1 MNKKILDILEFDQ
14 IKAQLAQ
21 SLSTS
26 QGQAEMANLS
36 PISDKVRIQKWFDE
50 LSEFGTIV
58 QENGPVPLSNTADLT
73 EILRRIELDA
83 SLASQEFAKI
93 KKVLRLANE
102 TRRFF
107 EQAVNV
113 SFPILGQTIDKF
125 VDVSYLLGL
134 LQVIDAAGALSDTA
148 SDKLFTLRQNIKK
161 GDAEVKKILAEILSK
176 SQASLTES
184 IITIRQGRPV
194 LPVRSD
200 SKNKIPGIVHD
211 MSASG
216 QTFYIEP
223 NRVVQLN
230 NDIAQKKIEE
240 KNEVA
245 RILRELA
252 EAIKPHIDDIRQN
265 TWLIG
270 QIDLINAKYRY
281 QIAQK
286 ATVPQISDH
295 KAIKLYAA
303 RHPLIEPKIVVANDL
318 LFDQTLETIV
328 ITGPNTGG
336 KTITLKTLGVAQLM
350 AQSGLPILADLG
362 SQVGIFTEIF
372 ADIGDEQSIAQ
383 SLSTFS
389 SHMTN
394 IVKILDQ
401 VDAKSLVLFDEL
413 GAGTDPKEGAAL
425 AISILDFL
433 KTKHAKTLATTH
445 YPELKAY
452 GVESVGVE
460 NASMAF
466 DLDNFRPTYRL
477 VQGVPGR
484 SNALVISR
492 RLGLPSQI
500 LEEAAGFL
508 TEDEHDVNVMIASL
522 EQKNQEMT
530 ESARQIKSLEKDNQ
544 LLHHDLTRALEN
556 FNRDREKELNKARQ
570 EAQDI
575 VKVAVE
581 EADHILKN
589 LQEKSLL
596 KPHEIID
603 AKHQLG
609 ELAPE
614 IVDLSK
620 NKVLKKAK
628 AKRGL
633 KPGVEVL
640 VLSYN
645 QRGNLVRLAK
655 DGRWEVQMG
664 LITTKLSEDEFE
676 PIEPEETV
684 KKVKTKAVK
693 KTVTSNIKAQL
704 DLRGV
709 RYEEAQKM
717 LDDYMDQALLANL
730 HQITIVHGIGTG
742 VIRDMV
748 REYLQRS
755 RHVKSYTYAPQNAGG
770 SGASIVTLKK
780 RIN

>member
-1 MNKKILDILEFDQ
+1 MNNKILVTLEFDQ
-14 IKAQLAQ
+14 IKAQVSQ

-26 QGQAEMANLS
+26 QGQAEMQDLA
-36 PISDKVRIQKWFDE
+36 PITDRDRIQKWFAE
-50 LSEFGTIV
+50 LVEFGNIV
-58 QENGPVPLSNTADLT
+58 QENGPVPLANTADLT

-93 KKVLRLANE
+93 KKVLRLVNE

-107 EQAVNV
+107 EHAVNV
-113 SFPILGQTIDKF
+113 SFPVLSQTLDKF
-125 VDVSYLLGL
+125 VDVGYLLGL
-134 LQVIDAAGALSDTA
+134 LQIIDSAGALADTA
-148 SDKLFTLRQNIKK
+148 SSHLFSLRQTIKK
-161 GDAEVKKILAEILSK
+161 SDSDVKKILAEILSK
-176 SQASLTES
+176 SQDHLTEN

-194 LPVRSD
+194 LAVRSD
-200 SKNKIPGIVHD
+200 SKNKIPGVVHD

-223 NRVVQLN
+223 NRVVTLN
-230 NDIAQKKIEE
+230 NDIAQKRIEE

-252 EAIKPHIDDIRQN
+252 EAIKPHTPDIRQN

-281 QIAQK
+281 QLANK
-286 ATVPQISDH
+286 ATIPTISDH
-295 KAIKLYAA
+295 KAIKLYDA
-303 RHPLIEPKIVVANDL
+303 RHPLIDPKTVVANDL
-318 LFDQTLETIV
+318 FFDQTLETIV

-350 AQSGLPILADLG
+350 AQSGLPILADHG

-394 IVKILDQ
+394 IVKILGQ
-401 VDAKSLVLFDEL
+401 VDHKSLVLFDEL

-433 KTKHAKTLATTH
+433 KARHAKTLATTH

-452 GVESVGVE
+452 GVETDGVE

-466 DLDNFRPTYRL
+466 DLDNFKPTYRL

-484 SNALVISR
+484 SNALEISR
-492 RLGLPSQI
+492 RLGLDSSI
-500 LEEAAGFL
+500 LAEAAGFL

-522 EQKNQEMT
+522 EQKNQDLT
-530 ESARQIKSLEKDNQ
+530 ASVANIRILEKENK
-544 LLHHDLTRALEN
+544 LLHQDLSKSVET
-556 FNRDREKELNKARQ
+556 FKRDREKALNEARQ

-575 VKVAVE
+575 VKVAID
-581 EADHILKN
+581 EADTILKN
-589 LQEKSLL
+589 LQDKSLL
-596 KPHEIID
+596 KPHEIIE

-614 IVDLSK
+614 LVDLSK

-645 QRGNLVRLAK
+645 QRGNLIRLAK

-664 LITTKLSEDEFE
+664 LITTKLSEDEFD
-676 PIEPEETV
+676 PIESEAIT

-693 KTVTSNIKAQL
+693 KTVTSHIQAQL
-704 DLRGV
+704 DLRGT
-709 RYEEAQKM
+709 RFEEAQKQ
-717 LDDYMDQALLANL
+717 LDDYLDQALLANL
-730 HQITIVHGIGTG
+730 HQITVVHGIGTG
-742 VIRDMV
+742 VIREMV

-770 SGASIVTLKK
+770 SGATIVTLK
-780 RIN
+780 

>member
-125 VDVSYLLGL
+125 VDVSYLLGI

-252 EAIKPHIDDIRQN
+252 EAIKPHIYDIRQN

-303 RHPLIEPKIVVANDL
+303 RHPLIDPKIVVANDL

-477 VQGVPGR
+477 VLGVPGR
-484 SNALVISR
+484 SNALEISR

-770 SGASIVTLKK
+770 SGASIVTLK
-780 RIN
+780 

>member
-26 QGQAEMANLS
+26 QGQAEMANLF
-36 PISDKVRIQKWFDE
+36 PISDKVRIQRWFDE

-58 QENGPVPLSNTADLT
+58 QENGPVPLSNTVDLT

-303 RHPLIEPKIVVANDL
+303 RHPLIDPKIVVANDL

-484 SNALVISR
+484 SNALEISR

-770 SGASIVTLKK
+770 SGASIVTLK
-780 RIN
+780 

>member
-125 VDVSYLLGL
+125 VDVSYLLGI

-303 RHPLIEPKIVVANDL
+303 RHPLIDPKIVVANDL

-484 SNALVISR
+484 SNALEISR

-522 EQKNQEMT
+522 EQKNQDMT
-530 ESARQIKSLEKDNQ
+530 ESARQIKTLEKDNQ

-770 SGASIVTLKK
+770 SGASIVTLK
-780 RIN
+780 

>member
-26 QGQAEMANLS
+26 QGQAQMAHLS

-148 SDKLFTLRQNIKK
+148 SDKLYILRQNIKK
-161 GDAEVKKILAEILSK
+161 GDAEVKKILADILSK
-176 SQASLTES
+176 SQSSLTES

-194 LPVRSD
+194 LAVRSD
-200 SKNKIPGIVHD
+200 SKNKVPGIVHD

-281 QIAQK
+281 QVAQK
-286 ATVPQISDH
+286 ASVPLISDH

-303 RHPLIEPKIVVANDL
+303 RHPLIDPKIVVANDL
-318 LFDQTLETIV
+318 FFDQTLETIV

-394 IVKILDQ
+394 IVNILGQ

-452 GVESVGVE
+452 GVESDGVE

-484 SNALVISR
+484 SNALEISR
-492 RLGLPSQI
+492 RLGLPAQI
-500 LEEAAGFL
+500 LTEAAGFL

-530 ESARQIKSLEKDNQ
+530 ESARQIKVLEKDNE
-544 LLHHDLTRALEN
+544 LLHHDLTRALET

-581 EADHILKN
+581 EADNILKN

-640 VLSYN
+640 VLSYH

-693 KTVTSNIKAQL
+693 KTVSSNIKAQL

-709 RYEEAQKM
+709 RYEEAQKL

-770 SGASIVTLKK
+770 SGTSIVTLK
-780 RIN
+780 

>member
-1 MNKKILDILEFDQ
+1 MNKKILEILEFDKVKSQ
-14 IKAQLAQ
+14 VSQE
-21 SLSTS
+21 LSTS
-26 QGQAEMANLS
+26 QGSDELENLT
-36 PISDKVRIQKWFDE
+36 PITDKVRIQRWFDE
-50 LSEFGTIV
+50 LSEFALVV
-58 QENGPVPLSNTADLT
+58 QENGAVPLSNTADLT

-113 SFPILGQTIDKF
+113 SFPVLAQTLDKF
-125 VDVSYLLGL
+125 VDVAYLLGL
-134 LQVIDAAGALSDTA
+134 LQVIDSAGALVDTA
-148 SDKLFTLRQNIKK
+148 SDKLFSLRESIKK
-161 GDAEVKKILAEILSK
+161 SDADVRKILSEILSK
-176 SQASLTES
+176 SQSSLTES
-184 IITIRQGRPV
+184 IITMRQGRPV
-194 LPVRSD
+194 LAVRSD
-200 SKNKIPGIVHD
+200 SKNKIPGVVHD

-223 NRVVQLN
+223 NRVVALN
-230 NDIAQKKIEE
+230 NDVAQKRIEE

-252 EAIKPHIDDIRQN
+252 ERIKPHVPDIRQN

-281 QIAQK
+281 QL
-286 ATVPQISDH
+286 ATKSSVPSISEH

-303 RHPLIEPKIVVANDL
+303 RHPLIDPKKVVANDL
-318 LFDQTLETIV
+318 IFDQNLDTIV

-336 KTITLKTLGVAQLM
+336 KTITLKTLGLAQLM
-350 AQSGLPILADLG
+350 AQSGLPILAEIG
-362 SQVGIFTEIF
+362 SQVGIFNEIF
-372 ADIGDEQSIAQ
+372 ADIGDEQSIEQ

-394 IVKILDQ
+394 IVKILDA
-401 VDAKSLVLFDEL
+401 VDTHSLVLFDEL

-425 AISILDFL
+425 AISILDYL
-433 KTKHAKTLATTH
+433 KSKQAKTMATTH

-452 GVESVGVE
+452 GVESERVE

-466 DLDNFRPTYRL
+466 DLAHFRPTYQL

-484 SNALVISR
+484 SSALEISR
-492 RLGLPSQI
+492 RLGLQAQI
-500 LEEAAGFL
+500 LEEASGFL

-522 EQKNQEMT
+522 EAKNRDMT
-530 ESARQIKSLEKDNQ
+530 ASVNKIRTLEKDNY
-544 LLHHDLTRALEN
+544 LLYKELSKSLET
-556 FNRDREKELNKARQ
+556 FTRDREKELNKARI

-575 VKVAVE
+575 VKVAVD
-581 EADHILKN
+581 EADSILKN
-589 LQEKSLL
+589 LKDKSLL

-609 ELAPE
+609 ELAPNL
-614 IVDLSK
+614 VDLSQ

-633 KPGVEVL
+633 KPGAEVL

-645 QRGNLVRLAK
+645 QRGNLIRLAK

-664 LITTKLSEDEFE
+664 LISTKLSEDEFE
-676 PIEPEETV
+676 PIEPEEET
-684 KKVKTKAVK
+684 KKTKTKAVK
-693 KTVTSNIKAQL
+693 KTVSTGIRAQL
-704 DLRGV
+704 DLRGT
-709 RYEEAQKM
+709 RYEEAKKM
-717 LDDYMDQALLANL
+717 LDDYIDQALLANL

-742 VIRDMV
+742 VIREMV
-748 REYLQRS
+748 RDYLQRS
-755 RHVKSYTYAPQNAGG
+755 RHVKSYEYAPQNAGG
-770 SGASIVTLKK
+770 SGATIATL
-780 RIN
+780 R

>member
-26 QGQAEMANLS
+26 QGQAEMANLF

-303 RHPLIEPKIVVANDL
+303 RHPLIDPKIVVANDL

-484 SNALVISR
+484 SNALEISR

-770 SGASIVTLKK
+770 SGASIVTLK
-780 RIN
+780 

>member
-14 IKAQLAQ
+14 IKSQLAQ

-125 VDVSYLLGL
+125 VDVSYLLGI

-148 SDKLFTLRQNIKK
+148 SDKLYTLRQNIKK

-303 RHPLIEPKIVVANDL
+303 RHPLIDPKIVVANDL

-350 AQSGLPILADLG
+350 AQSGLPILSDLG

-433 KTKHAKTLATTH
+433 KAKHAKTLATTH

-484 SNALVISR
+484 SNALEISR

-770 SGASIVTLKK
+770 SGASIVTLK
-780 RIN
+780 

>member
-1 MNKKILDILEFDQ
+1 MTMNKKILDILEFDQ
-14 IKAQLAQ
+14 IKAQIAR

-26 QGQAEMANLS
+26 QGQNEMAHLS
-36 PISDKVRIQKWFDE
+36 PISDKARIQKWFDE

-102 TRRFF
+102 TRHFF

-113 SFPILGQTIDKF
+113 SFPVLGQTIDKF
-125 VDVSYLLGL
+125 VDVAYLLGL
-134 LQVIDAAGALSDTA
+134 LQVIDSAGALSDTA
-148 SDKLFTLRQNIKK
+148 SDKLYTLRQNIKK

-176 SQASLTES
+176 SQSSLTES

-194 LPVRSD
+194 LAVRSD
-200 SKNKIPGIVHD
+200 SKNKVPGIVHD

-281 QIAQK
+281 QVAQK
-286 ATVPQISDH
+286 ATVPLISDH

-303 RHPLIEPKIVVANDL
+303 RHPLIDPKVVVANDL
-318 LFDQTLETIV
+318 FFDQTLETIV

-433 KTKHAKTLATTH
+433 KSKHAKTLATTH

-452 GVESVGVE
+452 GVESDGVE

-484 SNALVISR
+484 SNALEISR
-492 RLGLPSQI
+492 RLGLPTQI

-522 EQKNQEMT
+522 EQKNQEML
-530 ESARQIKSLEKDNQ
+530 ESAKQIKVLEKDNE
-544 LLHHDLTRALEN
+544 LLHHDLSRALET

-581 EADHILKN
+581 EADNILKN

-645 QRGNLVRLAK
+645 QRGNLIRLAK

-684 KKVKTKAVK
+684 KKTKTKAVK

-730 HQITIVHGIGTG
+730 HQITIIHGIGTG

-770 SGASIVTLKK
+770 SGASIVTLK
-780 RIN
+780 

>member
-26 QGQAEMANLS
+26 QGQAEMANLF

-252 EAIKPHIDDIRQN
+252 EAIKPHIYDIRQN

-303 RHPLIEPKIVVANDL
+303 RHPLIDPKIVVANDL

-484 SNALVISR
+484 SNALEISR

-770 SGASIVTLKK
+770 SGASIVTLK
-780 RIN
+780 

>member
-148 SDKLFTLRQNIKK
+148 SDKLYTLRQNIKK

-303 RHPLIEPKIVVANDL
+303 RHPLIDPKIVVANDL

-433 KTKHAKTLATTH
+433 KAKHAKTLATTH

-484 SNALVISR
+484 SNALEISR

-755 RHVKSYTYAPQNAGG
+755 RHVKSYTYAQQNAGG
-770 SGASIVTLKK
+770 SGASIVTLK
-780 RIN
+780 

>member
-1 MNKKILDILEFDQ
+1 MMNKKILDILEFDQ

-125 VDVSYLLGL
+125 VDVSYLLGI

-303 RHPLIEPKIVVANDL
+303 RHPLIDPKIVVANDL

-484 SNALVISR
+484 SNALEISR

-770 SGASIVTLKK
+770 SGASIVTLK
-780 RIN
+780 

>member
-303 RHPLIEPKIVVANDL
+303 RHPLIDPKIVVANDL

-484 SNALVISR
+484 SNALEISR

-530 ESARQIKSLEKDNQ
+530 ESARQIKTLEKDNQ

-645 QRGNLVRLAK
+645 QRGNLVRLVK

-770 SGASIVTLKK
+770 SGASIVTLK
-780 RIN
+780 

>member
-14 IKAQLAQ
+14 IKAQIAR

-26 QGQAEMANLS
+26 QGQNEMAHLS
-36 PISDKVRIQKWFDE
+36 PISDKARIQKWFDE

-102 TRRFF
+102 TRHFF

-113 SFPILGQTIDKF
+113 SFPVLGQTIDKF
-125 VDVSYLLGL
+125 VDVAYLLGL
-134 LQVIDAAGALSDTA
+134 LQVIDSAGALSDTA
-148 SDKLFTLRQNIKK
+148 SDQLYTLRQNIKK

-176 SQASLTES
+176 SQSSLTES

-194 LPVRSD
+194 LAVRSD
-200 SKNKIPGIVHD
+200 SKNKVPGIVHD

-281 QIAQK
+281 QVAQK
-286 ATVPQISDH
+286 ATVPLISDH
-295 KAIKLYAA
+295 KAVKLYAA
-303 RHPLIEPKIVVANDL
+303 RHPLIDPKVVVANDL
-318 LFDQTLETIV
+318 FFDQTLETIV

-336 KTITLKTLGVAQLM
+336 KTITLKTLGVVQLM
-350 AQSGLPILADLG
+350 AQSGLQILADLG
-362 SQVGIFTEIF
+362 SQVRIFTEIF

-394 IVKILDQ
+394 IVSILGQ

-433 KTKHAKTLATTH
+433 KSKHVKTLATTH

-452 GVESVGVE
+452 GVESDGVE

-484 SNALVISR
+484 SNALEISR
-492 RLGLPSQI
+492 RLGLPTQI
-500 LEEAAGFL
+500 LAEAAGFL

-522 EQKNQEMT
+522 EQKNQEML
-530 ESARQIKSLEKDNQ
+530 ESAKQIKVLEKDNE
-544 LLHHDLTRALEN
+544 LLHHDLSRALET
-556 FNRDREKELNKARQ
+556 FNRDREKELNKARE

-581 EADHILKN
+581 EADNILKN

-620 NKVLKKAK
+620 NKILKKAK

-645 QRGNLVRLAK
+645 QRGNLVRLVK

-684 KKVKTKAVK
+684 KKTKTKAVK

-770 SGASIVTLKK
+770 SGASIVTLK
-780 RIN
+780 

>member
-1 MNKKILDILEFDQ
+1 MNKKILETLEFDQ
-14 IKAQLAQ
+14 IKEQIAQG
-21 SLSTS
+21 LSTS
-26 QGQAEMANLS
+26 QGQDELEKLA

-50 LSEFGTIV
+50 LSEFGNVV
-58 QENGPVPLSNTADLT
+58 QENGAVPLSNTADLT

-93 KKVLRLANE
+93 KKVLRLVNE

-113 SFPILGQTIDKF
+113 SFPVLTQTLDKF
-125 VDVSYLLGL
+125 VDVAYLLGI
-134 LQVIDAAGALSDTA
+134 LQVIDSAGALADTA
-148 SDKLFTLRQNIKK
+148 SDKLFNLRQAIKK
-161 GDAEVKKILAEILSK
+161 SDSEVKKILSEILSK
-176 SQASLTES
+176 SQSSLTEN

-194 LPVRSD
+194 LAVRSD
-200 SKNKIPGIVHD
+200 SKNKVPGIVHD

-223 NRVVQLN
+223 NRVVALN
-230 NDIAQKKIEE
+230 NAISQKKIEE

-252 EAIKPHIDDIRQN
+252 EKIKPHVPDIRQN

-270 QIDLINAKYRY
+270 QIDLINAKYQY
-281 QIAQK
+281 QQAHK
-286 ATVPQISDH
+286 ANVPNISDH
-295 KAIKLYAA
+295 KAIKLYSA
-303 RHPLIEPKIVVANDL
+303 RHPLIDPKTVVENDL
-318 LFDQTLETIV
+318 IFDQTLDTIV

-350 AQSGLPILADLG
+350 AQSGLPILAEIG

-394 IVKILDQ
+394 IVNILGQ
-401 VDAKSLVLFDEL
+401 VDAQSLVLFDEL

-433 KTKHAKTLATTH
+433 KAKQTKTLATTH

-452 GVESVGVE
+452 GVESEGVE
-460 NASMAF
+460 NASMSF

-484 SNALVISR
+484 SNALEISR
-492 RLGLPSQI
+492 RLGLPTQI
-500 LEEAAGFL
+500 LTEAAGFL

-522 EQKNQEMT
+522 EQKNRELT
-530 ESARQIKSLEKDNQ
+530 ETVAHIKDLEKDNQ
-544 LLHHDLTRALEN
+544 LLHQDLTKALET

-570 EAQDI
+570 EAQEI
-575 VKVAVE
+575 VKIATD
-581 EADHILKN
+581 EADTILKN

-614 IVDLSK
+614 LVDLSK

-645 QRGNLVRLAK
+645 QRGNLVRLTK

-664 LITTKLSEDEFE
+664 LISTKLSEDEFE
-676 PIEPEETV
+676 SIEPEETV
-684 KKVKTKAVK
+684 KKTKTKAVK
-693 KTVTSNIKAQL
+693 KTVTTNIKAQL
-704 DLRGV
+704 DLRGT
-709 RYEEAQKM
+709 RYDEAQKM
-717 LDDYMDQALLANL
+717 LDDYIDQALLANL

-742 VIRDMV
+742 VIREMV
-748 REYLQRS
+748 RNYLQGS
-755 RHVKSYTYAPQNAGG
+755 RHVKSYEYAPQNAGG
-770 SGASIVTLKK
+770 SGATIVTL
-780 RIN
+780 R

>member
-125 VDVSYLLGL
+125 VDVSYLLGI

-148 SDKLFTLRQNIKK
+148 SDKLYTLRQNIKK

-303 RHPLIEPKIVVANDL
+303 RHPLIDPKIVVANDL

-484 SNALVISR
+484 SNALEISR
-492 RLGLPSQI
+492 RLGLSSQI

-770 SGASIVTLKK
+770 SGASIVTLK
-780 RIN
+780 

>member
-125 VDVSYLLGL
+125 VDVSYLLGI

-303 RHPLIEPKIVVANDL
+303 RHPLIDPKIVVANDL

-484 SNALVISR
+484 SNALEISR
-492 RLGLPSQI
+492 RLGLSSQI

-770 SGASIVTLKK
+770 SGASIVTLK
-780 RIN
+780 

>member
-303 RHPLIEPKIVVANDL
+303 RHPLIDPKIVVANDL

-530 ESARQIKSLEKDNQ
+530 ESARQIKTLEKDNQ

-676 PIEPEETV
+676 PVEPEETV

-770 SGASIVTLKK
+770 SGASIVTLK
-780 RIN
+780 

>member
-125 VDVSYLLGL
+125 VDVSYLLGI

-148 SDKLFTLRQNIKK
+148 SDKLYTLRQNIKK

-303 RHPLIEPKIVVANDL
+303 RHPLIDPKIVVANDL

-484 SNALVISR
+484 SNALEISR

-530 ESARQIKSLEKDNQ
+530 ESARQIKTLEKDNQ

-770 SGASIVTLKK
+770 SGASIVTLK
-780 RIN
+780 

>member
-303 RHPLIEPKIVVANDL
+303 RHPLIDPKIVVANDL

-484 SNALVISR
+484 SNALEISR

-530 ESARQIKSLEKDNQ
+530 ESARQIKTLEKDNQ

-633 KPGVEVL
+633 KPGVEV
-640 VLSYN
+640 
-645 QRGNLVRLAK
+645 
-655 DGRWEVQMG
+655 
-664 LITTKLSEDEFE
+664 
-676 PIEPEETV
+676 
-684 KKVKTKAVK
+684 
-693 KTVTSNIKAQL
+693 
-704 DLRGV
+704 
-709 RYEEAQKM
+709 
-717 LDDYMDQALLANL
+717 
-730 HQITIVHGIGTG
+730 
-742 VIRDMV
+742 
-748 REYLQRS
+748 
-755 RHVKSYTYAPQNAGG
+755 
-770 SGASIVTLKK
+770 
-780 RIN
+780 

>member
-1 MNKKILDILEFDQ
+1 MNNKILVTLEFDQ
-14 IKAQLAQ
+14 IKAQVSQ

-26 QGQAEMANLS
+26 QGQAEMQDLA
-36 PISDKVRIQKWFDE
+36 PITDRDRIQKWFAE
-50 LSEFGTIV
+50 LVEFGNIV
-58 QENGPVPLSNTADLT
+58 QENGPVPLANTADLT

-93 KKVLRLANE
+93 KKVLRLVNE

-107 EQAVNV
+107 EHAVNV
-113 SFPILGQTIDKF
+113 SFPVLSQTLDKF
-125 VDVSYLLGL
+125 VDVGYLLGL
-134 LQVIDAAGALSDTA
+134 LQIIDSAGALADTA
-148 SDKLFTLRQNIKK
+148 SSHLFSLRQTIKK
-161 GDAEVKKILAEILSK
+161 SDSDVKKILAEILSK
-176 SQASLTES
+176 SQDHLTEN

-194 LPVRSD
+194 LAVRSD
-200 SKNKIPGIVHD
+200 SKNKIPGVVHD

-223 NRVVQLN
+223 NRVVTLN
-230 NDIAQKKIEE
+230 NDISQKRIEE

-252 EAIKPHIDDIRQN
+252 EAIKPHTPDIRQN

-281 QIAQK
+281 QLANK
-286 ATVPQISDH
+286 ATIPTISDH
-295 KAIKLYAA
+295 KAIKLYDA
-303 RHPLIEPKIVVANDL
+303 RHPLIDPKTVVANDL
-318 LFDQTLETIV
+318 FFDQTLETIV

-350 AQSGLPILADLG
+350 AQSGLPILADHG

-394 IVKILDQ
+394 IVKILGQ
-401 VDAKSLVLFDEL
+401 VDHKSLVLFDEL

-433 KTKHAKTLATTH
+433 KARHAKTLATTH

-452 GVESVGVE
+452 GVETEGVE

-466 DLDNFRPTYRL
+466 DLDNFKPTYRL

-484 SNALVISR
+484 SNALEISR
-492 RLGLPSQI
+492 RLGLDSSI
-500 LEEAAGFL
+500 LAEAAGFL

-522 EQKNQEMT
+522 EQKNQDLT
-530 ESARQIKSLEKDNQ
+530 TSVANIRILEKENKG
-544 LLHHDLTRALEN
+544 LHQDLSKSVET
-556 FNRDREKELNKARQ
+556 FKRDREKALNEARQ

-575 VKVAVE
+575 VKVAID
-581 EADHILKN
+581 EADTILKT

-596 KPHEIID
+596 KPHEIIE

-614 IVDLSK
+614 LVDLSK

-645 QRGNLVRLAK
+645 QRGNLIRLAK

-664 LITTKLSEDEFE
+664 LITTKLSEDEFD
-676 PIEPEETV
+676 PIESEEIT

-693 KTVTSNIKAQL
+693 KTVTSHIQAQL
-704 DLRGV
+704 DLRGT
-709 RYEEAQKM
+709 RFEEAQKQ
-717 LDDYMDQALLANL
+717 LDDYLDQALLANL
-730 HQITIVHGIGTG
+730 HQITVVHGIGTG
-742 VIRDMV
+742 VIREMV

-770 SGASIVTLKK
+770 SGATIVTLK
-780 RIN
+780 

>member
-303 RHPLIEPKIVVANDL
+303 RHPLIDPKIVVANDL

-484 SNALVISR
+484 SNALEISR

-676 PIEPEETV
+676 PIEPDETV

-704 DLRGV
+704 ELRGV

-770 SGASIVTLKK
+770 SGASIVTLK
-780 RIN
+780 

>member
-303 RHPLIEPKIVVANDL
+303 RHPLIDPKIVVANDL

-484 SNALVISR
+484 SNALEISR

-709 RYEEAQKM
+709 RYEEAQNM

-770 SGASIVTLKK
+770 SGASIVTLK
-780 RIN
+780 

>member
-1 MNKKILDILEFDQ
+1 MMNKKILDILEFDQ

-125 VDVSYLLGL
+125 VDVSYLLGI

-286 ATVPQISDH
+286 ATVPQISVH

-303 RHPLIEPKIVVANDL
+303 RHPLIDPKIVVANDL

-433 KTKHAKTLATTH
+433 KSKHAKTLATTH

-452 GVESVGVE
+452 GVESDGVE

-484 SNALVISR
+484 SNALEISR
-492 RLGLPSQI
+492 RLGLPTQI

-530 ESARQIKSLEKDNQ
+530 ESAKQIKALEKDNE
-544 LLHHDLTRALEN
+544 LLHHDLSRALET

-581 EADHILKN
+581 EADNILKN

-645 QRGNLVRLAK
+645 QRGNLVRQAK

-770 SGASIVTLKK
+770 SGASIVTLK
-780 RIN
+780 

>member
-14 IKAQLAQ
+14 IKAQIAR

-26 QGQAEMANLS
+26 QGQNEMAHLS
-36 PISDKVRIQKWFDE
+36 PISDKARIQKWFDE

-83 SLASQEFAKI
+83 SLASQEFAKV

-102 TRRFF
+102 TRHFF

-113 SFPILGQTIDKF
+113 SFPVLGQTIDKF
-125 VDVSYLLGL
+125 VDVAYLLGL
-134 LQVIDAAGALSDTA
+134 LQVIDSAGALSDTA
-148 SDKLFTLRQNIKK
+148 SDKLYTLRQNIKK

-176 SQASLTES
+176 SQSSLTES

-194 LPVRSD
+194 LAVRSD
-200 SKNKIPGIVHD
+200 SKNKVPGIVHD

-281 QIAQK
+281 QVAQK
-286 ATVPQISDH
+286 ATVPLISDH
-295 KAIKLYAA
+295 KAVKLYAA
-303 RHPLIEPKIVVANDL
+303 RHPLIDPKVVVANDL
-318 LFDQTLETIV
+318 FFDQTLETIV

-336 KTITLKTLGVAQLM
+336 KTITLKTLGVVQLM

-394 IVKILDQ
+394 IVSILGQ

-433 KTKHAKTLATTH
+433 KSKHVKTLATTH

-452 GVESVGVE
+452 GVESDGVE

-484 SNALVISR
+484 SNALEISR
-492 RLGLPSQI
+492 RLGLPTQI
-500 LEEAAGFL
+500 LAEAAGFL

-522 EQKNQEMT
+522 EQKNQEML
-530 ESARQIKSLEKDNQ
+530 ESAKQIKVLEKDNE
-544 LLHHDLTRALEN
+544 LLHHDLSRALET
-556 FNRDREKELNKARQ
+556 FNRDREKELNKARE

-581 EADHILKN
+581 EADNILKN

-620 NKVLKKAK
+620 NKILKKAK

-645 QRGNLVRLAK
+645 QRGNLVRLVK

-684 KKVKTKAVK
+684 KKTKTKAVK

-770 SGASIVTLKK
+770 SGASIVTLK
-780 RIN
+780 

>member
-125 VDVSYLLGL
+125 VDVSYLLGI

-303 RHPLIEPKIVVANDL
+303 RHPLIDPKIVVANDL

-425 AISILDFL
+425 AISLLDFL

-484 SNALVISR
+484 SNALEISR

-770 SGASIVTLKK
+770 SGASIVTLK
-780 RIN
+780 

>member
-1 MNKKILDILEFDQ
+1 MMNKKILDILEFDQ

-303 RHPLIEPKIVVANDL
+303 RHPLIDPKIVVANDL

-484 SNALVISR
+484 SNALEISR

-530 ESARQIKSLEKDNQ
+530 ESARQIKTLEKDNQ

-770 SGASIVTLKK
+770 SGASIVTLK
-780 RIN
+780 

>member
-148 SDKLFTLRQNIKK
+148 SDKLYTLRQNIKK

-303 RHPLIEPKIVVANDL
+303 RHPLIDPKIVVANDL

-433 KTKHAKTLATTH
+433 KAKHAKTLATTH

-484 SNALVISR
+484 SNALEISR

-770 SGASIVTLKK
+770 SGASIVTLK
-780 RIN
+780 

>member
-303 RHPLIEPKIVVANDL
+303 RHPLIDPKIVVANDL

-484 SNALVISR
+484 SNALEISR

-676 PIEPEETV
+676 PIEPDETV

-770 SGASIVTLKK
+770 SGASIVTLK
-780 RIN
+780 

>member
-83 SLASQEFAKI
+83 SLASQEFAKV

-113 SFPILGQTIDKF
+113 SFPILGQAIDKF

-303 RHPLIEPKIVVANDL
+303 RHPLIDPKIVVANDL

-484 SNALVISR
+484 SNALEISR

-770 SGASIVTLKK
+770 SGASIVTLK
-780 RIN
+780 

>member
-125 VDVSYLLGL
+125 VDVSYLLGI

-148 SDKLFTLRQNIKK
+148 SDKLYTLRQNIKK

-303 RHPLIEPKIVVANDL
+303 RHPLIDPKIVVANDL

-770 SGASIVTLKK
+770 SGASIVTLK
-780 RIN
+780 

>member
-1 MNKKILDILEFDQ
+1 MMNKKILDILEFDQ

-303 RHPLIEPKIVVANDL
+303 RHPLIDPKIVVANDL

-484 SNALVISR
+484 SNALEISR

-770 SGASIVTLKK
+770 SGASIVTLK
-780 RIN
+780 

>member
-1 MNKKILDILEFDQ
+1 MTMNKKILDILEFDQ
-14 IKAQLAQ
+14 IKAQIAR

-26 QGQAEMANLS
+26 QGQNEMAHLS
-36 PISDKVRIQKWFDE
+36 PISDKARIQKWFDE

-102 TRRFF
+102 TRHFF

-113 SFPILGQTIDKF
+113 SFPVLGQTIDKF
-125 VDVSYLLGL
+125 VDVAYLLGL
-134 LQVIDAAGALSDTA
+134 LQVIDSAGALSDTA
-148 SDKLFTLRQNIKK
+148 SDKLYTLRQNIKK

-176 SQASLTES
+176 SQSSLTES

-194 LPVRSD
+194 LAVRSD
-200 SKNKIPGIVHD
+200 SKNKVPGIVHD

-281 QIAQK
+281 QVAQK
-286 ATVPQISDH
+286 ATVPLISDH

-303 RHPLIEPKIVVANDL
+303 RHPLIDPKVVVANDL
-318 LFDQTLETIV
+318 FFDQTLETIV

-336 KTITLKTLGVAQLM
+336 KTITLKTLGVVQLM
-350 AQSGLPILADLG
+350 AQSGLPILADSG

-394 IVKILDQ
+394 IVSILGQ

-433 KTKHAKTLATTH
+433 KSKHVKTLATTH

-452 GVESVGVE
+452 GVESDGVE

-484 SNALVISR
+484 SNALEISR
-492 RLGLPSQI
+492 RLGLPTQI
-500 LEEAAGFL
+500 LAEAAGFL

-522 EQKNQEMT
+522 EQKNQEML
-530 ESARQIKSLEKDNQ
+530 ESAKQIKVLEKDNE
-544 LLHHDLTRALEN
+544 LLHHDLSRALET

-581 EADHILKN
+581 EADIILKN

-676 PIEPEETV
+676 PIEPEEMV
-684 KKVKTKAVK
+684 KKTKTKAVK

-770 SGASIVTLKK
+770 SGASIVTLK
-780 RIN
+780 

>member
-125 VDVSYLLGL
+125 VDVSYLLGI

-303 RHPLIEPKIVVANDL
+303 RHPLIDPKIVVANDL

-350 AQSGLPILADLG
+350 AQSGLPILSDLG

-484 SNALVISR
+484 SNALEISR

-770 SGASIVTLKK
+770 SGASIVTLK
-780 RIN
+780 

>member
-14 IKAQLAQ
+14 IKAQIAR

-26 QGQAEMANLS
+26 QGQNEMAHLS
-36 PISDKVRIQKWFDE
+36 PISDKARIQKWFDE

-102 TRRFF
+102 TRHFF

-113 SFPILGQTIDKF
+113 SFPVLGQTIDKF
-125 VDVSYLLGL
+125 VDVAYLLGL
-134 LQVIDAAGALSDTA
+134 LQVIDSAGALSDTA
-148 SDKLFTLRQNIKK
+148 SDQLYTLRQNIKK

-176 SQASLTES
+176 SQSSLTES

-194 LPVRSD
+194 LAVRSD
-200 SKNKIPGIVHD
+200 SKNKVPGIVHD

-281 QIAQK
+281 QVAQK
-286 ATVPQISDH
+286 ATVPLISDH
-295 KAIKLYAA
+295 KAVKLYAA
-303 RHPLIEPKIVVANDL
+303 RHPLIDPKVVVANDL
-318 LFDQTLETIV
+318 FFDQTLETIV

-336 KTITLKTLGVAQLM
+336 KTITLKTLGVVQLM

-394 IVKILDQ
+394 IVSILGQ

-433 KTKHAKTLATTH
+433 KSKHVKTLATTH

-452 GVESVGVE
+452 GVESDGVE

-484 SNALVISR
+484 SNALEISR
-492 RLGLPSQI
+492 RLGLPTQI
-500 LEEAAGFL
+500 LAEAAGFL

-522 EQKNQEMT
+522 EQKNQEML
-530 ESARQIKSLEKDNQ
+530 ESAKQIKVLEKDNE
-544 LLHHDLTRALEN
+544 LLHHDLSRALET
-556 FNRDREKELNKARQ
+556 FNRDREKELNKARE

-581 EADHILKN
+581 EADNILKN

-620 NKVLKKAK
+620 NKILKKAK

-645 QRGNLVRLAK
+645 QRGNLVRLVK

-684 KKVKTKAVK
+684 KKTKTKAVK

-770 SGASIVTLKK
+770 SGASIVTLK
-780 RIN
+780 